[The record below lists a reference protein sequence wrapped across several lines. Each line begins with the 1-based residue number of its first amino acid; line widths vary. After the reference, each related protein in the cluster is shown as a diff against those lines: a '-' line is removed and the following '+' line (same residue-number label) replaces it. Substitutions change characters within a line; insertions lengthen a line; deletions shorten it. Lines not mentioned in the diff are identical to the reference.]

1 MLIRIPSELRWSDV
15 TPRHVYANRRRF
27 LASLA
32 GAAVTPALLNAYAKQ
47 KLAPLKASSF
57 STSEPKTPYEA
68 ATTYNNF
75 YEFGTDKSDPSRNA
89 HTLKTS
95 PWTISIE
102 GAVSKP
108 QKIDMD
114 AIMKL
119 APLEERIYRLRCVEA
134 WSMVIPWI
142 GFPLSELIKRV
153 EPTSNAKYIAF
164 ESLYDARQ
172 MPHAQGIPWPYRE
185 GLRMDEAMHPL
196 TLLTVGMYGETLP
209 NQNGA
214 PIRIV
219 VPWKYGFKSI
229 KSINKIRFVDKEPQ
243 CSWKMLNAREYGF
256 YSNVNPEVDHP
267 RWTQSKERRIGELF
281 RRPTTMFNGYGEHVA
296 SLYTGL
302 DLKKNY

>member
-1 MLIRIPSELRWSDV
+1 MLIRTPPELRWSDV
-15 TPRHVYANRRRF
+15 TPRQLYANRRRF
-27 LASLA
+27 LATLA
-32 GAAVTPALLNAYAKQ
+32 GAAVSHNLWGAKQ
-47 KLAPLKASSF
+47 KLGPLKASGF

-68 ATTYNNF
+68 ATSYNNF

-95 PWTISIE
+95 PWVISIE

-142 GFPLSELIKRV
+142 GFPLSELIKRA

-172 MPHAQGIPWPYRE
+172 MPHAMGLPWPYRE

-229 KSINKIRFVDKEPQ
+229 KSINKIRFVEKEPA
-243 CSWKMLNAREYGF
+243 CSWKMQNAREYGF
-256 YSNVNPEVDHP
+256 YSNVNPQVDHP

-281 RRPTTMFNGYGEHVA
+281 RRPTLMFNGYGEHVA
-296 SLYTGL
+296 GLYSGL